1 MVKKCIVK
9 FDDLEKPIE
18 LIELKEFSDVKVLE
32 DFKAKCLVNKQ
43 EYKKRLQE
51 KAEKERLEKKRV
63 DDEIKS
69 LHDENKSLKKVISHL
84 LGNKELS
91 EEEIAEI
98 MGEEE
103 HE

>member
-1 MVKKCIVK
+1 MKKLCIVK
-9 FDDLEKPIE
+9 YDELEKPIE
-18 LIELKEFSDVKVLE
+18 LVEVKEFTDVKVLD
-32 DFKAKCLVNKQ
+32 DFKEKCAVNKQ
-43 EYKKRLQE
+43 EYKKRL
-51 KAEKERLEKKRV
+51 AEKQENERKEKQRV

-69 LHDENKSLKKVISHL
+69 LHDENKSLKRVVSHL
-84 LGNKELS
+84 LGNEELT